1 MARALVALAS
11 AWAAR
16 ALLVE
21 HNVEHNVAWK
31 ADLPFIFKR
40 AKDRAA
46 TTSTAASLAVVGKR
60 LPLEVLQVI
69 QTKRT
74 GGALSG
80 LVQEGYKVNST
91 LTSLH
96 QKKDKTKRVLG
107 LLNQQ
112 LMETRGDLDDTVLD
126 CSAFLQEK
134 EIEMNTIADVL
145 LGLGRDMGLATAQY
159 NAALAASQEAKD
171 GVDLKQAELIR
182 ERKSCQ
188 FIRSTMQVE
197 LKVAQKDADM
207 MSQIVKVVNK
217 ECPKGTLMIQ
227 ACTTMHGKIV
237 QLQTNNSAIE
247 KKLTQLPA
255 TQQQEYQTALR
266 NAMLSRDAVAFT
278 QSSHSSTKSTKMR
291 GRLVAAPD
299 GPTSDVPSKESLGE
313 RCPIGDKPSCA
324 RMVDRMGGMEG
335 SLIDV
340 LAEKRADLNRH
351 DQECRETT
359 ELINADLAAF
369 NKDLSDAALLMS
381 EATERLSILRQEMGT
396 KEREKHDLLHA
407 ASVKRSQ
414 CEMEVERLES
424 ELCALTQLRQEAY
437 RRLKDKVI
445 IIQDC
450 EVDNWIYGPCS
461 VTCAG
466 QDGTPG
472 RQTVTREVMQPRG
485 DVKTDEGY
493 FGTKCPNLQMV
504 RSCSSMP
511 CPIDCQ
517 MASWASWSRCS
528 KGCGGGVRTRHRD
541 IAQMNYFG
549 GRECDMTDAEEI
561 CNADPCDQDCQ
572 LGDWTGWGICSRQCK
587 WRDYVPPGR
596 RYRHRH
602 VIQKAKGEGQCAKRN
617 AEERLK
623 KETCNDFVCPKSG
636 KCVATQDLVLVLDG
650 SGSVLDRSRPGRN
663 FKMIKNFAK
672 GMISMSILMGEKEV
686 SGKDAVNVGMRYGIV
701 TYGTDPKIVAPL
713 LSERADLSKR
723 IDDAKFP
730 SGETATGEALIA
742 ASRVLKFSGAGR
754 KGTVLLVTDALP
766 KSRAAALAGAQKVKD
781 AGAQLIV
788 VAVRDAIETTDELC
802 AMASPPCADNLLLVD
817 SWSNLGEQLPRFL
830 VAACPHIESFE

>member
-1 MARALVALAS
+1 VD
-11 AWAAR
+11 
-16 ALLVE
+16 LLSI
-21 HNVEHNVAWK
+21 
-31 ADLPFIFKR
+31 LKR
-40 AKDRAA
+40 AKDRAS
-46 TTSTAASLAVVGKR
+46 TTPTAESMAVVGKR
-60 LPLEVLQVI
+60 LPLEVLQI
-69 QTKRT
+69 LQAKRP

-91 LTSLH
+91 LASLH

-112 LMETRGDLDDTVLD
+112 LMETRGDLDDTVLE
-126 CSAFLQEK
+126 CSAFLHEK

-145 LGLGRDMGLATAQY
+145 LGLGRDMGLVQAQY
-159 NAALAASQEAKD
+159 GAAMAAKQEAKE
-171 GVDLKQAELIR
+171 GVDLKQAELIK
-182 ERKSCQ
+182 ERRTCQ
-188 FIRSTMQVE
+188 SIRSTMQVE

-207 MSQIVKVVNK
+207 MSQMVKVVHK

-247 KKLTQLPA
+247 QSLTQLPA
-255 TQQQEYQTALR
+255 QNQQEYQAALR
-266 NAMLSRDAVAFT
+266 NALTSSDAMAFT
-278 QSSHSSTKSTKMR
+278 QTSHSSTSMKSMKAR
-291 GRLVAAPD
+291 GLLGKVAPD
-299 GPTSDVPSKESLGE
+299 GPTSDVPSKKSLGE

-324 RMVDRMGGMEG
+324 RMVDRMGGMHG

-340 LAEKRADLNRH
+340 LADKRADLNRH
-351 DQECRETT
+351 DQECRETAKQ
-359 ELINADLAAF
+359 INAELAAF
-369 NKDLSDAALLMS
+369 NKDLSDAAMILS
-381 EATERLSILRQEMGT
+381 EATARLSTLRQEMGA

-407 ASVKRSQ
+407 AAVKRSQ

-437 RRLKDKVI
+437 RRLKKKDI

-450 EVDNWIYGPCS
+450 EVDNWVYGPCS

-472 RQTVTREVMQPRG
+472 SQTVTREVMQPRG
-485 DVKTDEGY
+485 DIKTDEGY
-493 FGTKCPNLQMV
+493 FGTKCPKLKMV

-572 LGDWTGWGICSRQCK
+572 LGDWTGWGVCSRQCK

-596 RYRHRH
+596 RYSHRH
-602 VIQKAKGEGQCAKRN
+602 VIQQAMGEGQCAKRN
-617 AEERLK
+617 AKERLK
-623 KETCNDFVCPKSG
+623 SETCNDFVCPKTG
-636 KCVATQDLVLVLDG
+636 KCVAAQDLVLVLDG

-686 SGKDAVNVGMRYGIV
+686 SGKDAVDVGMRYGIV
-701 TYGTDPKIVAPL
+701 TYGTDPKLVTPL
-713 LSERADLSKR
+713 MQERADLLKR
-723 IDDAKFP
+723 IEDAKFP
-730 SGETATGEALIA
+730 SGETATGEALVA
-742 ASRVLKFSGAGR
+742 ASRVLKFSSADR

-766 KSRAAALAGAQKVKD
+766 KSRAAALAGAEKVKD

-788 VAVRDAIETTDELC
+788 VAVREAIEVTDELC

-830 VAACPHIESFE
+830 VAACPHIASFDAPPSEPISLP